1 MIEFVWPWAF
11 LLVVAPFIVRAM
23 LKPVVRESQALTVPR
38 LEDFRFSES
47 AEGTFAVKKNWVRL
61 LVLLMAWVLLVSALA
76 RPQWVGDRIAL
87 PMEGRDMMLAV
98 DISGSMSNY
107 RMNFEGQRRT
117 RLEAVKRVV
126 SEFLERRSGD
136 RVGLIVFGSY
146 PFVYAP
152 LTFDVD
158 TVNTLLLETPSEI
171 AGGKTAIG
179 DTIGLAVK
187 RLKDRPVEARVVI
200 LLTDGSHNEGA
211 LSPIEAAKLA
221 QYHDVRIHTIGIG
234 TDSNSDLFF
243 GGLRINSL
251 NAQNLDIGVMQ
262 EIAKLTG
269 GEFFIAH
276 DADELLEVY
285 EKIDELEPIE
295 QEEKF
300 FRPIKA
306 LFYWPL
312 GCAAVLLLCLWIVS
326 LGYSRV

>member
-1 MIEFVWPWAF
+1 MIEFVWPWVF
-11 LLVVAPFIVRAM
+11 VLVIAPFIVRLL
-23 LKPVVRESQALTVPR
+23 LKPKASGTTALRVPR
-38 LEDFRFSES
+38 VSDFRFTES
-47 AEGTFAVKKNWVRL
+47 LDGNISRWRNWGRWLLLFVAWAL
-61 LVLLMAWVLLVSALA
+61 LVGALA
-76 RPQWVGDRIAL
+76 RPQWVGERVAL

-107 RMNFEGQRRT
+107 RMQFQGQRLT

-126 SEFLERRSGD
+126 TQFLERREGD
-136 RVGLIVFGSY
+136 RVGLIVFGTY

-152 LTFDVD
+152 LTFDIE
-158 TVNTLLLETPSEI
+158 TVNTLLVEAPSEI

-211 LSPIEAAKLA
+211 LSPLEAARLA
-221 QYHDVRIHTIGIG
+221 EYHGVRIYTVGIG
-234 TDSNSDLFF
+234 SNSRDDLFIGRF
-243 GGLRINSL
+243 RINSQTR
-251 NAQNLDIGVMQ
+251 QNLDTGVMQ
-262 EIAKLTG
+262 EIADLTG
-269 GEFFIAH
+269 GQFFVAH
-276 DADELLEVY
+276 DAAELREVY

-295 QEEKF
+295 QEEEF

-312 GCAAVLLLCLWIVS
+312 GLAAIVLLGLW
-326 LGYSRV
+326 LFRTR